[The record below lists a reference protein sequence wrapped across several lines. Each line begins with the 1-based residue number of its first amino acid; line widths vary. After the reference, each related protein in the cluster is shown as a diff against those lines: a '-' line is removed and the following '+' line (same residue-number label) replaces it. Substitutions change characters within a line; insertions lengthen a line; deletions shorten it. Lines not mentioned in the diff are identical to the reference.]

1 MAYSLATTDTKVQ
14 CYVVDTSRPGGIS
27 AISKGD
33 FDLVDVLDPYGPG
46 ALIRS
51 AKCRRVR
58 QVPPQSFKN
67 Q

>member
-14 CYVVDTSRPGGIS
+14 WYVVDTCRPGGIF

-33 FDLVDVLDPYGPG
+33 FDPVDVLDLYGPG

-51 AKCRRVR
+51 AQCRHVR
-58 QVPPQSFKN
+58 QAPPQSFKN